1 AATTVITA
9 GGLIDDAIRAS
20 RPPQGLRRIRLD
32 DLRFGHIFQ
41 VYGNDEAEA
50 HDLLIP
56 SVRER
61 MLSLAEASP
70 KAPRFLA
77 EPGVFWAALRNY
89 ASENLFEPP
98 NLAEPVD
105 TGAGLAALSAE
116 ITSVLDLVD
125 AVLKIDVRRPG

>member
-1 AATTVITA
+1 VITA
-9 GGLIDDAIRAS
+9 GGLIDDAMRAL

-32 DLRFGHIFQ
+32 DPRFEHIFQ

-50 HDLLIP
+50 HDLLTP

-61 MLSLAEASP
+61 MLILAEASP
-70 KAPRFLA
+70 KTPRFLA
-77 EPGVFWAALRNY
+77 EPGVFWAALPKP

-105 TGAGLAALSAE
+105 TGAGLAVLAAE
-116 ITSVLDLVD
+116 IASVLDLID
-125 AVLKIDVRRPG
+125 AVLKIDSRRSG